1 MVAPTPP
8 MIPPMTPPT
17 MRKLP
22 VMPWLLTLAAGC
34 IMALLGGFWV
44 FLERLDRAEL
54 PVPPR
59 ADAIV
64 VLTGGPDRISDAADL
79 LAAGNGR
86 RMLISGVNA
95 GVTLEQVARQVNVQR
110 AMFDCCVDMDY
121 DARNTLGNATEARR
135 WAQANGYR
143 SLIVVT
149 SSYHMPRAMIE
160 FRSAMP
166 GVAMYPYSVVSERLN
181 VDAWWR
187 NAPIARLVLMEYGKF
202 LIAWVRAGWN
212 DLMRGKVG
220 SHTAG
225 LR

>member
-1 MVAPTPP
+1 
-8 MIPPMTPPT
+8 

-22 VMPWLLTLAAGC
+22 VVPWLLTLAAGC

-44 FLERLDRAEL
+44 FLDRLDRAEL
-54 PVPPR
+54 PLPPR

-79 LAAGNGR
+79 LAAGTGR

-95 GVTLEQVARQVNVQR
+95 GVTLEQLARQVNTHRQ
-110 AMFDCCVDMDY
+110 MFDCCVDIDY
-121 DARNTLGNATEARR
+121 EAHNTLGNAIEARR

-166 GVAMYPYSVVSERLN
+166 DVAMYPYSVVSERLN

-187 NAPIARLVLMEYGKF
+187 NGPIARLVLMEYGKF
-202 LIAWVRAGWN
+202 LIAWVRSGWN
-212 DLMRGKVG
+212 GFLRGEARA
-220 SHTAG
+220 HTAG
-225 LR
+225 PR